1 MNKGLSAILAACVVA
16 AAGLT
21 FAQEEEPPGPPP
33 PTKEEIAA
41 VPLDDPE
48 VKSLAILVQSQTSIA
63 ESIEAGELGQV
74 HNEDMFL
81 YAALGF
87 LRKQVSDKPDKQHV
101 VAALQGL
108 GRAVA
113 DVHEAADEFNRQKA
127 KERVA
132 PMTRAFEMVYDF
144 NDRVRVE
151 AARGLADRYT
161 CPMHPEIVG
170 KRVDTCSKC
179 AMVLDVPA
187 RIRLQPS
194 TSTSLPRMV
203 YATVRTDK
211 ALEVGQEIPAV
222 LSLKS
227 RIEAPIQLF
236 ELREVH
242 TKKIHLLIIDESL
255 TDYHHEH
262 PAPAEAPGEYRFRF
276 TPKKPGRYRAW
287 ADVQPLLTGVQEYAM
302 TEIVPTGGGG
312 GEPIEKT
319 FPRTGENGGLKY
331 ELALA
336 SETITAGTPVAAH
349 VRVTGPDGK
358 AFTGLEPLMGAFAHL
373 VGFHEDRKTIL
384 HMHPIEARKLDAAD
398 RGGADLHFRIYTDTP
413 GYYRLFFQVQ
423 IDGLSRFI
431 PFGIDVR
438 PAVSA
443 SR

>member
-1 MNKGLSAILAACVVA
+1 MSKGLSAVLAACLA
-16 AAGLT
+16 ASHLV
-21 FAQEEEPPGPPP
+21 AQEEEPPGPPP
-33 PTKEEIAA
+33 PTAEEIAA
-41 VPLDDPE
+41 VPLDDAE
-48 VKSLAILVQSQTSIA
+48 VKSLAILVQSHNSIA
-63 ESIEAGELGQV
+63 ESVSSGELGQV

-87 LRKQVSDKPDKQHV
+87 LRKQVADNPDKQHV
-101 VAALQGL
+101 VSALQAL

-113 DVHEAADEFNRQKA
+113 DVHEAADEFNREKA

-144 NDRVRVE
+144 HDRVRVL
-151 AARGLADRYT
+151 AARGLADRFT

-170 KRVDTCSKC
+170 TRVDTCGKC
-179 AMVLDVPA
+179 AMALDVPA

-194 TSTSLPRMV
+194 TSTSLPRLV

-262 PAPAEAPGEYRFRF
+262 PVPAEAPGEYRFTF
-276 TPKKPGRYRAW
+276 TPRKPGPYRAW
-287 ADVQPLLTGVQEYAM
+287 ADVQPLLTGVQEYAK
-302 TEIVPTGGGG
+302 TDIVAPGSAP
-312 GEPIEKT
+312 GEPMEKA
-319 FPRTGENGGLKY
+319 FPRVGEHEGLKY
-331 ELALA
+331 ELTLA
-336 SETITAGTPVAAH
+336 SETIKAGEPVAAH
-349 VRVTGPDGK
+349 VKVTGADGK
-358 AFTGLEPLMGAFAHL
+358 PFTGLEPLMGAFAHL

-384 HMHPIEARKLDAAD
+384 HMHPIETRKLEAAD
-398 RGGADLHFRIYTDTP
+398 RGGPDLDFRIYTDTP

-423 IDGLSRFI
+423 IGGMSKFI
-431 PFGIDVR
+431 PFGIDVVPR
-438 PAVSA
+438 
-443 SR
+443 